1 MLVKKELD
9 NIDNEVKKAAQ
20 QLKEIPLFNVKD
32 YIVSIKESLRHV
44 EGDSKWT
51 EKEIKRL
58 KSELKQLYS
67 DMHKTIETNNELVTT
82 MTKDMH
88 NIMRELGYQSNKE
101 SILMKDHSRESGIA
115 LFVKVIASKITYLKI
130 MRERYNLNLPFI
142 IDTFK
147 TNEMN
152 DQMASKI
159 LNVIRIYLIDHQI
172 IIASNSDIFDSYKK
186 ITVTRP
192 LLKQM
197 KNFQI

>member
-1 MLVKKELD
+1 
-9 NIDNEVKKAAQ
+9 
-20 QLKEIPLFNVKD
+20 
-32 YIVSIKESLRHV
+32 
-44 EGDSKWT
+44 
-51 EKEIKRL
+51 
-58 KSELKQLYS
+58 
-67 DMHKTIETNNELVTT
+67 MHKTIETNNELVTT

-159 LNVIRIYLIDHQI
+159 LNVIRTYLIDHQI

-197 KNFQI
+197 KKFSDIEMYINRKD